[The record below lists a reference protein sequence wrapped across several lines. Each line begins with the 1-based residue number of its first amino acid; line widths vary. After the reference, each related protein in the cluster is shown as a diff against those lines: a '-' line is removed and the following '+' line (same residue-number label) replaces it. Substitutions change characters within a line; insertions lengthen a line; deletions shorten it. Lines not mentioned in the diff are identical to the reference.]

1 MKALHF
7 GDGRQEESGK
17 RLIHEM
23 SQGYMID
30 YQMND
35 ADKHCTRFQE
45 RERALWRGLWRYSS
59 SRAAGNRGD
68 GEVREARVCG
78 GACIKD
84 RDE

>member
-1 MKALHF
+1 
-7 GDGRQEESGK
+7 
-17 RLIHEM
+17 
-23 SQGYMID
+23 
-30 YQMND
+30 MND

-68 GEVREARVCG
+68 GEVREARVCVG
-78 GACIKD
+78 ECIKD